1 MNKINILAS
10 LLIIILFTSGCSGT
24 GKEGQD
30 SIRTPSIE
38 KMDVYSEEPE
48 ENEEQENLDYEIKT
62 ISMEQEEKEKI
73 SKDLLSIVEKCKD
86 IYIQAD
92 KGQNSNIILDDA
104 VVQQMIERVAAD
116 GYSVTCGDDDYNMQ
130 NYEMVNEKLLRAKE
144 GDEVET
150 EFYVIN
156 TSGVFSYNYLQF
168 MDDELIVTYV
178 SAMFD
183 DNIKPQINYM
193 DRVQVYQWEYT
204 EKGWLIWEKALSRNQ
219 EMDMH
224 VFHRI
229 LPLEDKCRE
238 IAQKCIAPVSYFCNN
253 LFLTDWDMEH
263 LDQVEFNDLF
273 DFLYSMK
280 TGNRLDSAKY
290 PEGIPKEE
298 FESIVQT
305 YFDITTEDLQE
316 YAKYNESKEV
326 YPWSAIGAWNRV
338 QQFQPFP
345 EVVKCVE
352 NEDGTLSVYVEA
364 IFVELGVDCSFSH
377 IVTIRED
384 ENGGWVYCGNKVDWD
399 DAYRVPAYR
408 ARREYVNT
416 EGN

>member
-1 MNKINILAS
+1 
-10 LLIIILFTSGCSGT
+10 
-24 GKEGQD
+24 
-30 SIRTPSIE
+30 
-38 KMDVYSEEPE
+38 
-48 ENEEQENLDYEIKT
+48 
-62 ISMEQEEKEKI
+62 
-73 SKDLLSIVEKCKD
+73 
-86 IYIQAD
+86 
-92 KGQNSNIILDDA
+92 
-104 VVQQMIERVAAD
+104 
-116 GYSVTCGDDDYNMQ
+116 MQ
-130 NYEMVNEKLLRAKE
+130 NYEIVNEKLLRAKE

-150 EFYVIN
+150 ELYVIN

-290 PEGIPKEE
+290 SEGIPKEE
-298 FESIVQT
+298 FEGIVQT
-305 YFDITTEDLQE
+305 YFDITIEDLQE

-326 YPWSAIGAWNRV
+326 YPWSEIGAWNRV

-364 IFVELGVDCSFSH
+364 IFVELGMDCSFSH

-384 ENGGWVYCGNKVDWD
+384 ENGGWVYCGNKVNWD
-399 DAYRVPAYR
+399 DAYRVPAYK

-416 EGN
+416 ESN